1 MSIRKKRLLLV
12 DDSEIDREIL
22 KNILQ
27 DTFEVVEA
35 TNGGEAVAAI
45 LKGKDHLDGM
55 LLDVSMPVLDGFGVL
70 QEMKDKNIDNITVF
84 LITAEANKDNVER
97 AIHFHISDFIKKP
110 FEREEVLM
118 RICQKL
124 GVVSHF
130 ELTKEDIKATNQYI
144 ADLEVVY
151 NHFLH
156 NFDGNIGHYARVSG
170 LMKVM
175 LKKYAK
181 KNQIK
186 ELNKDRINIISRA
199 GYFCDI
205 GNMLIPHKMNK
216 LSRQDELDRELYQK
230 HPIYGGEIICLN
242 NSPHCRYFVQV
253 CSDICV
259 HHHERYDGKGFP
271 HKLERDNNLIY
282 TQLCRVADR
291 FDIIFYQITE
301 HGGVQFKIAMEELE
315 MDQGLVS
322 EEVLSLLRD
331 CQKEIVDLYYMYDVG
346 DEE

>member
-1 MSIRKKRLLLV
+1 MMRKKRLLLV

-27 DTFEVVEA
+27 DTFEVMEA

-45 LKGKDHLDGM
+45 IKNKDNLDGI

-70 QEMKDKNIDNITVF
+70 QEMKDKNINDITVF

-97 AIHFHISDFIKKP
+97 AVHFQISDFIKKP

-118 RICQKL
+118 RVCLKL
-124 GVVSHF
+124 GVVSNF
-130 ELTKEDIKATNQYI
+130 KLTKEDIKATNKYI
-144 ADLEVVY
+144 ENLEVVY
-151 NHFLH
+151 NRFLH
-156 NFDGNIGHYARVSG
+156 NFAGNIGHYARISE
-170 LMKVM
+170 LMKIM

-181 KNQIK
+181 DNQVK
-186 ELNKDRINIISRA
+186 ELNKDRIHIISRA

-205 GNMLIPHKMNK
+205 GNMLVPHKMNK
-216 LSRQDELDRELYQK
+216 LSRQDEMDRELYQR
-230 HPIYGGEIICLN
+230 HTVYGGDIICLN
-242 NSPHCRYFVQV
+242 NSPHCQYFVQV

-271 HKLERDNNLIY
+271 HKIPGENNSIY
-282 TQLCRVADR
+282 TQMCRVAER
-291 FDIIFYQITE
+291 FDTIFYRITE
-301 HGGVQFKIAMEELE
+301 HGGMQFKLAMEELE

-322 EEVLSLLRD
+322 DEILTLLRT
-331 CQKEIVDLYYMYDVG
+331 CQGEVVELYYMYDVG
-346 DEE
+346 DDE